1 MKYDGEYSKIYLK
14 QAVASFDKMAKKI
27 RSGKLEIERSTCL
40 LCNEPCGQT
49 LEEIDRHFKEEH
61 GYKNGL
67 KIRYCKLSTHIVAR
81 DKSNNPLEFRFFY

>member
-1 MKYDGEYSKIYLK
+1 MKYDGKYSKTYLK

-27 RSGKLEIERSTCL
+27 RRGKLKIESSTCL
-40 LCNEPCGQT
+40 LCNRPCGQT

-61 GYKNGL
+61 RYKTGL
-67 KIRYCKLSTHIVAR
+67 KARSCKLSTHVIAR